1 MLAFRS
7 VSEVC
12 QWTMPVSR
20 APWAPRVPSH
30 VDELLDTLKF
40 RALSP
45 PRESAPSRCGQRRK
59 QFVRIASA
67 LFHRADSTRRN
78 SLSLLPYPSQQ
89 LILILVSVVPSCRLL
104 GFVSFTDLSELIL
117 TCRRLRSGPAL
128 ELTRPTRERAS
139 TDCRCRYLSTAL
151 LILLSSSLSPL
162 RFPPC
167 WPFLSLRPLCHSSYW
182 SPTSLMPPI
191 SLF

>member
-1 MLAFRS
+1 MLAFCS

-30 VDELLDTLKF
+30 VDELLDSSKL

-67 LFHRADSTRRN
+67 RFHRADSTRRN
-78 SLSLLPYPSQQ
+78 SLSLLPYSSQQ
-89 LILILVSVVPSCRLL
+89 LILILLSVVPSCRLL
-104 GFVSFTDLSELIL
+104 GFVSFTDLSELVL

-151 LILLSSSLSPL
+151 LILLSGTLPPLCFSLS
-162 RFPPC
+162 
-167 WPFLSLRPLCHSSYW
+167 WPFSHSTALCHSS
-182 SPTSLMPPI
+182 
-191 SLF
+191 